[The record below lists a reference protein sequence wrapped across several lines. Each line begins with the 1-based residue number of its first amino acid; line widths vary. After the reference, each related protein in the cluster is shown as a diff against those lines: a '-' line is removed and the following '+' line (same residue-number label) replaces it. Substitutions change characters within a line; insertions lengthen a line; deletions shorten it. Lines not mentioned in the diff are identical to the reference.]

1 LKVDPEGVAR
11 WVHCRVIAL
20 EKALPI
26 DDPIHRARV
35 LVVRV
40 DDSTFMLELKSGQ
53 VKKVTNMPRY
63 FADVLPFMSFYIP
76 GTYIAST
83 LFIIYIYMVLHFIAA
98 AVLLLCCVSISL
110 NGNG

>member
-1 LKVDPEGVAR
+1 MDPEGVAR

-76 GTYIAST
+76 GTYVITSSE
-83 LFIIYIYMVLHFIAA
+83 LCLLIFMYMVYLHFTAS
-98 AVLLLCCVSISL
+98 VLFCCL
-110 NGNG
+110 NII